1 MSDSSWIEMPKPPC
15 NGSDAVNQPTKT
27 GNTRQS
33 QLDNRASK
41 WQLNVTRDWK
51 QTTRMLHNIGSAL
64 TARGNDVT
72 FKVPQGHHPTV
83 LEV

>member
-33 QLDNRASK
+33 QLHNRLLVRLHKAGSK
-41 WQLNVTRDWK
+41 QPGCYTTYAQLSQPNAT
-51 QTTRMLHNIGSAL
+51 M
-64 TARGNDVT
+64 
-72 FKVPQGHHPTV
+72 
-83 LEV
+83 